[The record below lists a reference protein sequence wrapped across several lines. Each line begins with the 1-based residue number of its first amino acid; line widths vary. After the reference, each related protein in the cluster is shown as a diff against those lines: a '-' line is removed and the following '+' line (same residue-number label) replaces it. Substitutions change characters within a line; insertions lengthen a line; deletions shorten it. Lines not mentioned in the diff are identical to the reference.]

1 MQQYVVKDFVYK
13 IQFDE
18 LANIL
23 LTSVGQVLLEI
34 YFNYFD
40 HEIRGNY
47 DDVSLKKQDDKVIFE
62 FLRDYDICPTLVSK
76 GVAYKI
82 YLGCI
87 ES

>member
-1 MQQYVVKDFVYK
+1 MQQFVVKDFVYE

-47 DDVSLKKQDDKVIFE
+47 DDISLKK
-62 FLRDYDICPTLVSK
+62 
-76 GVAYKI
+76 
-82 YLGCI
+82 
-87 ES
+87 

>member
-1 MQQYVVKDFVYK
+1 MYEIQY
-13 IQFDE
+13 DE

-23 LTSVGQVLLEI
+23 LTSVGQILLEVF
-34 YFNYFD
+34 FNYFD

-47 DDVSLKKQDDKVIFE
+47 DDLALKKIDDKVIFE

-82 YLGCI
+82 FLGCI
-87 ES
+87 ESQV